1 MSIQKI
7 TITETEW
14 KDGIR
19 FEREKE
25 YTRDEHRGDFDDFIL
40 EEMDDSDIRAY
51 AQDELELIRKKDCPT
66 TYVDDFDT
74 QELIDE
80 LKERGFDV
88 IECPTLSDS
97 MKLEKLKELM
107 AV

>member
-7 TITETEW
+7 TIIETEW
-14 KDGIR
+14 KDGVR
-19 FEREKE
+19 FEREKT
-25 YTRDEHRGDFDDFIL
+25 YDRDEYRGDFDEFIL
-40 EEMDDSDIRAY
+40 QEMDDGDIRAY
-51 AQDELELIRKKDCPT
+51 AEEEFEMIRKKDCPT

-74 QELIDE
+74 EELIDE
-80 LKERGFDV
+80 LKDRGFDV

-107 AV
+107 SA